1 LLAGSRKS
9 LVRSNRRAALILVI
23 ITGAVLSGGLY
34 WATTLKPTLLCG
46 GCYNYNALGCAV
58 GPCPGREVLN
68 LDSSQLN
75 SSTNMTL
82 NIRNSG
88 AMSIM
93 LVAYTVKDQVGN
105 QYTKMNWT
113 GPSWNP
119 NQVVTV
125 NIVTDG
131 NAFTFQPK
139 YTYVIEVTSAR
150 NNLFTFTI
158 TA

>member
-1 LLAGSRKS
+1 M
-9 LVRSNRRAALILVI
+9 
-23 ITGAVLSGGLY
+23 
-34 WATTLKPTLLCG
+34 ATTVKPTLLCG
-46 GCYNYNALGCAV
+46 GCYNYNAFGCPV
-58 GPCPGREVLN
+58 GPCPGREALN

-93 LVAYTVKDQVGN
+93 LVAYTVKDSVGN

-125 NIVTDG
+125 NIVIDG
-131 NAFTFQPK
+131 SSFTLYPK
-139 YTYVIEVTSAR
+139 NT
-150 NNLFTFTI
+150 
-158 TA
+158 